1 MAITKDASR
10 QEAVTAI
17 VPFTFADFT
26 SGTLAEAIDVPVGAI
41 VLGGHLAIDTAF
53 DSATSDRFAVGDSAS
68 NTRYSAGAVDTVET
82 MPTTGTADGGNTG
95 DGTMTAVTPGADTK
109 AGTYTATCTAVGAA
123 GAITTPAT
131 GTADGGNTGANTMGT
146 VSAGASAM
154 AGTYTMTCIDATAA
168 GAEIFEV
175 MAPDG
180 TVLPPATVA
189 AAYTNAQINFTIADP
204 GTDAI
209 VGDIFTVLASAAD
222 GNSGTFAVLAPDGVA
237 LPDATVAVAYATDQI
252 NFTINDGATDFA
264 VGDIFTVLATEA
276 GIDGQ
281 ATGLTKLVP
290 TGYEYTGA
298 ATAIG
303 VKWTGVGTAPTAG
316 AGRLIATYMIDGRAT
331 SSYK

>member
-1 MAITKDASR
+1 MTITKDANR

-17 VPFTFADFT
+17 VPFTFADFV
-26 SGTLAEAIDVPVGAI
+26 SGTLAPAIDVPVGAI
-41 VLGGHLAIDTAF
+41 VLVALLAIDTAF
-53 DSATSDRFAVGDSAS
+53 DSATSDTLTVGDSVS
-68 NTRYSAGAVDTVET
+68 NGRYSAGAAGAVET

-95 DGTMTAVTPGADTK
+95 DGTMTAVTPGADTQ
-109 AGTYTATCTAVGAA
+109 AGTYTMTCTAVPTGAA
-123 GAITTPAT
+123 VVPTTGA
-131 GTADGGNTGANTMGT
+131 ADGGNTGADTMTG
-146 VSAGASAM
+146 VADGGSAKIGV
-154 AGTYTMTCIDATAA
+154 YTMTCTDATNS
-168 GAEIFEV
+168 GAEIFQVIDPDGNLLAPATVDVAYASEQIDFTINDSGTDAIVGDIFTVTVTEADHDAGTFEV
-175 MAPDG
+175 KAPDG

-189 AAYTNAQINFTIADP
+189 VAYT
-204 GTDAI
+204 
-209 VGDIFTVLASAAD
+209 SA
-222 GNSGTFAVLAPDGVA
+222 
-237 LPDATVAVAYATDQI
+237 QI

-264 VGDIFTVLATEA
+264 VGDIFTVLATET

-281 ATGLTKLVP
+281 ATGVTELVP